1 MTGGVELT
9 NPERRML
16 RAMLAASGDV
26 HSLEQIMNA
35 CDWNDQAVAVG
46 AGQGLSDKG
55 LVEIQESVRRV
66 IHPGQEGH
74 NAIAN
79 GLLETRLWSW
89 ISSQDDPSMVKLQA
103 KFERHEAGPGV
114 GLLKKLGVQLESGT
128 FVCEDS
134 SSLKSELQARNM
146 FLASLPADEE
156 DLSERLLSHF
166 KGRKEL
172 IEVVEHRTRT
182 WKLTDT
188 GKAMSNDGLEERKQ
202 VSEITPEL
210 LQSGQWKDAEF
221 RSFDVTL
228 ESATPRTGRS
238 HPMQELIERIR
249 RIFLEMGFSE
259 LVDDYVQTA
268 GWNMDA
274 LFIPQ
279 DHPAR
284 EMQDTFYLTNPEHIK
299 IEENYLKD
307 WTSIHEHGGETGS
320 TGWGGSYSTEES
332 QKGLLRTHT
341 TVNTIRYLAETP
353 DVPCRV
359 FGIGRVF
366 RKETIDRTHLPEFH
380 QIEGIIMEP
389 GASLPMLVTTLKTFY
404 EKMGYP
410 EVRVRPAYFPY
421 TEPSLEVEVKW
432 RGQWLELGGAGI
444 FRPEVTEPLGCQW
457 PVCAWGMG
465 LERLAMLVLGLDD
478 IRQLYISDLEWLR
491 NQPLL

>member
-1 MTGGVELT
+1 MTDGVELT

-16 RAMLAASGDV
+16 RSMLVAPSEV
-26 HSLEQIMNA
+26 HTLDRIMDA

-46 AGQGLSDKG
+46 AGQGLCDKG
-55 LVEIQESVRRV
+55 VVEIQETVRRT

-74 NAIAN
+74 NAITN
-79 GLLETRLWSW
+79 GLLEERLWSW
-89 ISSQDDPSMVKLQA
+89 ISSQDEPTMAKLQA

-114 GLLKKLGVQLESGT
+114 GLLKKLGVQLDSGS
-128 FVCEDS
+128 FVCEDPS
-134 SSLKSELQARNM
+134 LLKSELQARNM

-172 IEVVEHRTRT
+172 IEVIEHRSRT
-182 WKLTDT
+182 WKLTEA
-188 GKAMSNDGLEERKQ
+188 GKAMSNDGLDERKQ
-202 VSEITPEL
+202 ISEITPEL
-210 LQSGQWKDAEF
+210 LQSGDWKDAEF

-284 EMQDTFYLTNPEHIK
+284 EMQDTFYLDNPAS
-299 IEENYLKD
+299 IELDPELVQK
-307 WTSIHEHGGETGS
+307 WKEIHEHGGDTGS
-320 TGWGGSYSTEES
+320 RGWSGSFSEDVS
-332 QKGLLRTHT
+332 KRGLLRTHT
-341 TVNTIRYLAETP
+341 TVNTIQHLANNPNE
-353 DVPCRV
+353 PCRV
-359 FGIGRVF
+359 FSVDRVF
-366 RKETIDRTHLPEFH
+366 RKEAIDSTHLPEFH

-389 GASLPMLVTTLKTFY
+389 GANLQMLVTL
-404 EKMGYP
+404 
-410 EVRVRPAYFPY
+410 
-421 TEPSLEVEVKW
+421 SL
-432 RGQWLELGGAGI
+432 I
-444 FRPEVTEPLGCQW
+444 H
-457 PVCAWGMG
+457 
-465 LERLAMLVLGLDD
+465 
-478 IRQLYISDLEWLR
+478 I
-491 NQPLL
+491 